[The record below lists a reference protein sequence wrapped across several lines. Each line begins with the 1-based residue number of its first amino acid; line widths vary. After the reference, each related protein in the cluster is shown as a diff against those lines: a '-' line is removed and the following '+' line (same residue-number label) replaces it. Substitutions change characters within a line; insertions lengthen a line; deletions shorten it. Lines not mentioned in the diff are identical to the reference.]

1 MNRPR
6 TRLFEVIQFV
16 KKIDKPYLH
25 EKYRQLKNIK
35 KEDVF
40 RFVKRNRK
48 YIKYA
53 IITGIAIMI
62 LIPIFTYIYFVRDLS
77 SKERILT
84 KKNHGVV
91 LLDRNDVP
99 FFTLFDASTKNPIT
113 LSDLPE
119 YTGKAFISI
128 EDKDFYSHPG
138 FSISGIGRAIREN
151 LLSQSSVQGGSTISQ
166 QLIKNAILSPDKQL
180 LRKYQELVLALELE
194 RRYSK
199 DDILELY
206 INTNYYGEGAVGIQD
221 AAQRYFSK
229 DAKDLTIA
237 ESALFAGIIR
247 APSFYSPL
255 TGDLDA
261 ALERKDL
268 ILELMHKQKY
278 ITEEELEE
286 AKAEEIELDPTEQEI
301 NEQGVHFAL
310 MIQDLLIEEFGEQDV
325 AQSGFVVKTTMD
337 LTLQTAAQDAVEAQ
351 VNRLKSSK
359 VSNGAAVAIDPKT
372 GQVLALVGSYDW
384 SDTETGRIN
393 MAVRPR
399 QPGSS
404 FKPIIYGKAFEEKL
418 ITPST
423 QLDDEAVSFGSYKPR
438 NYDNKFRGKV
448 LARFALANSLNI
460 PAVHVMNMVGVEDGI
475 RAARELGI
483 TTLSDDTDY
492 GLPLVLGAAEVPL
505 VEMTNAF
512 ATYANQGEWNSY
524 SLYTQVLD
532 KNGKKI
538 LENKTESKRALPAS
552 VAFLISSILSDN
564 KIRADVFG
572 TALNISRLAA
582 VKTGT
587 TEDYRDALTIGYT
600 PQIAVGVW
608 IGNNDNSPMTSVA
621 GSLGAAPIWRQI
633 MEGYLRGKPTE
644 TFIQP
649 AGVVSEEVC
658 FEDGLRVEFA
668 TSSAYTEFF
677 LRGTAPT
684 KLCGIPTPTPT
695 STPSPTPNEDKNNK
709 DDEKKDNKNKPTN
722 TPTPTQSPSPT
733 PTPAISV
740 TITIAPT
747 PTIEIPTVVPNDE

>member
-1 MNRPR
+1 MNKLKLKVKQ
-6 TRLFEVIQFV
+6 TIEFV
-16 KKIDKPYLH
+16 KKIDKPYLQA
-25 EKYRQLKNIK
+25 KYQQLRGLNRQDIKLFIK
-35 KEDVF
+35 KS
-40 RFVKRNRK
+40 RK
-48 YIKYA
+48 TITYA
-53 IITGIAIMI
+53 VLAGIIIMI
-62 LIPIFTYIYFVRDLS
+62 LIPIATYIYFAGDLS

-84 KKNHGVV
+84 KKNQGVV

-99 FFTLFDASTKNPIT
+99 FFTLFDASTKHPIK

-119 YTGKAFISI
+119 YAGNAFIAI
-128 EDKDFYSHPG
+128 EDKDFYNHPG

-194 RRYSK
+194 RKYSK

-206 INTNYYGEGAVGIQD
+206 MNTNYYGEGAVGIQD
-221 AAQRYFSK
+221 ASRRYFSK
-229 DAKDLTIA
+229 DAKDLTLA
-237 ESALFAGIIR
+237 ESALFAAIIR
-247 APSFYSPL
+247 APSYYSPL

-261 ALERKDL
+261 AFERKDL
-268 ILELMHKQKY
+268 ILDLMHEQGY

-286 AKAEEIELDPTEQEI
+286 AKAEEIEFDPTEQEI

-325 AQSGFVVKTTMD
+325 AQSGFVVKTTLD
-337 LTLQTAAQDAVEAQ
+337 LDLQEAAQNAVEAQ

-423 QLDDEAVSFGSYKPR
+423 QLDDEAVSFGNYKPR

-460 PAVHVMNMVGVEDGI
+460 PAVHVMNMVGVENGI
-475 RAARELGI
+475 KAARELGI
-483 TTLSDDTDY
+483 TTLSDDADY

-505 VEMTNAF
+505 IEMTNAF

-538 LENKTESKRALPAS
+538 LESETKNKRALPAS

-564 KIRADVFG
+564 AIRADVFG
-572 TALNISRLAA
+572 TALNINRRAA

-587 TEDYRDALTIGYT
+587 TENYRDALTIGYT
-600 PQIAVGVW
+600 PQITVGVW
-608 IGNNDNSPMTSVA
+608 IGNNDNTPMTSIA

-633 MEGYLRGKPTE
+633 MEAYLRGKPTQD
-644 TFIQP
+644 FIQP
-649 AGVVSEEVC
+649 AGVVKEEVC
-658 FEDGLRVEFA
+658 LEDGLKVEFA
-668 TSSAYTEFF
+668 TSSAYPEFF

-684 KLCGIPTPTPT
+684 KLCSIPTPTLTPTPTPT
-695 STPSPTPNEDKNNK
+695 PNEDNNK
-709 DDEKKDNKNKPTN
+709 DADKKDDKNKPTN
-722 TPTPTQSPSPT
+722 TPTPTQAPTSTPTPTSIINITVEPSPT
-733 PTPAISV
+733 ILESPTSTPTP
-740 TITIAPT
+740 
-747 PTIEIPTVVPNDE
+747 